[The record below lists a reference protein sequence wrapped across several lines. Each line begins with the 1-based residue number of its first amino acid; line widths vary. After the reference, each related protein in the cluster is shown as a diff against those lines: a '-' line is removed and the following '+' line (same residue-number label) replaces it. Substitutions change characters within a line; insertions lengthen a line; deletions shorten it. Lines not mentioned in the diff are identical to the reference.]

1 MRYTFVQIIALLRM
15 PKIMFILIS
24 LTVLYLGVFA
34 ITSLFVRHSETPKAK
49 KQNRFIVLIPSY
61 KGGKNLEMTVK
72 SILGQSYTQR
82 QFDVTVIAD
91 HEDEMTMFHLAQQPI
106 TLLTPNFER
115 QSRIKSLQLAI
126 NNLPQFKIYD
136 AVVILEAGDVV
147 ETEFLEQV
155 NDAYEAAGTKAIQT
169 HKLSLNRDS
178 TPARLSAI
186 FEEINN
192 SIFRRGHISV
202 GLSAALASSGM
213 AFEFN
218 WFKDYIQTAKA
229 NWSDKEL
236 EALLTRQHIY
246 VDYFDKIEVY
256 NEKARQAEDFN
267 RQHLSWI
274 WTQIRTIIRNIH
286 YLPSAIAKRH
296 YDLIDKLLQWLLIP
310 RIIMMAVI
318 IMMGVLVP
326 FIYMSAALKWWA
338 LFAFVL
344 LFFAIATPNY
354 LVDEKWDSTFFK
366 MPFVFI
372 SPILNKFKLGR
383 KINEMIGLK
392 S

>member
-1 MRYTFVQIIALLRM
+1 MTFWNIFTIIDW
-15 PKIMFILIS
+15 IMFILIS

-202 GLSAALASSGM
+202 GLSAALASSGF

-274 WTQIRTIIRNIH
+274 WTQFRTIIRNIH

-372 SPILNKFKLGR
+372 SPILNKFEWGKR
-383 KINEMIGLK
+383 FNKMIGLK

>member
-1 MRYTFVQIIALLRM
+1 MTFWNIFTIIDW
-15 PKIMFILIS
+15 IMFIIIS

-274 WTQIRTIIRNIH
+274 WTQFRTIIRNIH

-318 IMMGVLVP
+318 IMMGILVP

-372 SPILNKFKLGR
+372 SPILNKFEWGKR
-383 KINEMIGLK
+383 FNKMIGLK

>member
-1 MRYTFVQIIALLRM
+1 MDFWWILYIIDWLLFVPIG
-15 PKIMFILIS
+15 
-24 LTVLYLGVFA
+24 LTVAYVL
-34 ITSLFVRHSETPKAK
+34 LFSVASIFKSSKEIK
-49 KQNRFIVLIPSY
+49 KSKQQYRFIVLIPSY
-61 KGGKNLEMTVK
+61 NSDAKIIETVN
-72 SILGQSYTQR
+72 SILGQTYTQR
-82 QFDVTVIAD
+82 NFDIVVISN
-91 HEDEMTMFHLAQQPI
+91 HQNEIINMRLAQLPI

-267 RQHLSWI
+267 RQHFSWI
-274 WTQIRTIIRNIH
+274 WIQFRTIIRNIH

-366 MPFVFI
+366 MPFVFL

>member
-1 MRYTFVQIIALLRM
+1 MTFWNIFTIIDW
-15 PKIMFILIS
+15 IMFILIS

-49 KQNRFIVLIPSY
+49 KQNRFIVLITSY

-169 HKLSLNRDS
+169 HKVSLNRDS
-178 TPARLSAI
+178 IPARLSAI

-274 WTQIRTIIRNIH
+274 WTQFRTIIRNIH

-318 IMMGVLVP
+318 IMMGILVP

-372 SPILNKFKLGR
+372 SPILNKFEWGKR
-383 KINEMIGLK
+383 FNKMIGLK

>member
-1 MRYTFVQIIALLRM
+1 MTFWNIFTIIDW
-15 PKIMFILIS
+15 IMFIIIS

-61 KGGKNLEMTVK
+61 KGGRNLEMTVK

-91 HEDEMTMFHLAQQPI
+91 HEDEMTMFHLAQHPI

-366 MPFVFI
+366 MPFVFL

-383 KINEMIGLK
+383 KINKMIGLK